1 MRSPVIDFAQPFEQV
16 FATVVSLPR
25 GCTEAQVNALEDEA
39 EFKQVIRGL
48 YEAANGRHVETGL
61 GVVAIAPPVAP
72 FLKAKP
78 FQVASQIDLL
88 VEAATRIIGGPALC
102 ESEVDNTELPRPK
115 HRDEWRH
122 ANSAPEA
129 TRQRVQGAAPMIG
142 TTRMRLL
149 LH

>member
-16 FATVVSLPR
+16 FAPVVSLPR

-72 FLKAKP
+72 FLKAQP

-88 VEAATRIIGGPALC
+88 VEPATRIIAGSALC
-102 ESEVDNTELPRPK
+102 GAGGDNTELPRPTPPEQ
-115 HRDEWRH
+115 RCPPL
-122 ANSAPEA
+122 SAP
-129 TRQRVQGAAPMIG
+129 
-142 TTRMRLL
+142 
-149 LH
+149 